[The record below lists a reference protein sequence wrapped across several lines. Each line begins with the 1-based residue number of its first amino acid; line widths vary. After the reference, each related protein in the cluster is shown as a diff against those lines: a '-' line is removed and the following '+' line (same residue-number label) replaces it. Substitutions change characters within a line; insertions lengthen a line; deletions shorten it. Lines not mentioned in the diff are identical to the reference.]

1 MKQSPASS
9 GVAPAAAA
17 AAASA
22 GGAPPEGASFTF
34 LLRVCRGLWRSA
46 ARVAGGDRR
55 RAQQIG
61 SLHLSAHFAGV
72 EKAASFFSLVFCR

>member
-34 LLRVCRGLWRSA
+34 LLRVS
-46 ARVAGGDRR
+46 VAGFGAAP
-55 RAQQIG
+55 RASPAVTG
-61 SLHLSAHFAGV
+61 GAPN
-72 EKAASFFSLVFCR
+72 KLVVCI